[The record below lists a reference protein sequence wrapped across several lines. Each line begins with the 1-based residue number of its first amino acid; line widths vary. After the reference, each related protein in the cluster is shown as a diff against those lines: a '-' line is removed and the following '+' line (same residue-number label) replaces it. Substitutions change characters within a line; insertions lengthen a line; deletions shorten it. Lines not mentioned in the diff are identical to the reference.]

1 MQSLVGWVAAAPL
14 WTLGPLPCESI
25 PPSSS
30 RSTHTPSGLVGQRS
44 LAVTVLV
51 LPTRTLSHCLYHS
64 LPLSTTLSRTLLCH
78 VAFFQALSDAGFD
91 AVVAS
96 NVTDL
101 FVRCLEAEM
110 VTLEAAKESFLT
122 EFSLA
127 DFNYLMDGWKAKVV
141 RCAAGLQTW
150 GLFECVKP

>member
-1 MQSLVGWVAAAPL
+1 M
-14 WTLGPLPCESI
+14 
-25 PPSSS
+25 
-30 RSTHTPSGLVGQRS
+30 
-44 LAVTVLV
+44 
-51 LPTRTLSHCLYHS
+51 
-64 LPLSTTLSRTLLCH
+64 CH